1 MYPFMT
7 SERTVE
13 QRGRRLFFL
22 AESWLLMV
30 SEWGREGLNQNEW
43 GIDRKNRGSS
53 SFSIYCFDLTVTFI
67 NIMTDIDDNYPY
79 RNPYLCWTRS
89 IVTDGYENIRYVII
103 YYIDVFA
110 SICDSDWRL
119 MIWYTIPCCSGYGW
133 WSTIDSTNSKR
144 YQR

>member
-103 YYIDVFA
+103 TSLLPYLTVIDDLWFDTPYHALV
-110 SICDSDWRL
+110 DTDDDLRL
-119 MIWYTIPCCSGYGW
+119 IRRI
-133 WSTIDSTNSKR
+133 
-144 YQR
+144 QRDIKG